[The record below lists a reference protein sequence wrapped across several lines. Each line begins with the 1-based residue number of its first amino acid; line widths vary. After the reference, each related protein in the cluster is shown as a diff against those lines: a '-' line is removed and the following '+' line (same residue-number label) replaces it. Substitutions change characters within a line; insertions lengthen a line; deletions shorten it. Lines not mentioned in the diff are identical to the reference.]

1 MNSKE
6 KKLFSKKGYFIRENV
21 LNSNECKKISQ
32 ILMKAISKENVCTK
46 NIKVKTLKWKIT
58 EW

>member
-21 LNSNECKKISQ
+21 LNSNECKKISE
-32 ILMKAISKENVCTK
+32 ILMKAISKEKRLHQKYKGK
-46 NIKVKTLKWKIT
+46 N
-58 EW
+58 